1 MAREV
6 TSDDLNQQ
14 QKARGQRIDK
24 LYYKKPHPWR
34 RFMLTLTWIL
44 PIVAGVVLGFYA
56 MRPSGAAIYMPGPVS
71 TKHSMFA
78 DRCDACH
85 DQTTDPKT
93 GAQAFGAVT
102 DAKCKSCHDGPLHV
116 ANQKFPHNVSEWDF
130 AYKEIVNGKEV
141 IKTKKVTTGNPT
153 CASCHTEHKGSSHLT
168 SLNDRHCTQC
178 HANLEVADGSKLR
191 VQSSITSFGGNHP
204 EWAVLKA
211 GAKDPTP
218 FKFNHKVHFKVKNKE
233 GRTLGCNDCHMPD
246 NQRAYMEPINYAKH
260 CQECHPAGT
269 VTDVP
274 ILGNLELPHSNPELV
289 RAYVK
294 TALTDKF
301 IKAGSKVPPKLTEN
315 PKYVK
320 PKPGRPK
327 PKEPEFIEEPD
338 PRTPDQWLTEMTDKA
353 LAGNFFPT
361 DKQMGSSCLY
371 CHVSNGKDD
380 ATNLPK
386 IADPKIPAVWLPKSI
401 FDHEVHR
408 VVNCNECHK
417 GALTSESTADL
428 MLPGVKSCQ
437 DCHKVEGGA
446 RSGCVECHV
455 YHDKTRAG
463 HISTLTM
470 DDLLKGIS
478 AKKPPVTQDGTVQPA
493 GEKKEEPKAEE
504 PKADAPK
511 AEETKAEEK
520 KPEEKKAEEPKA
532 EEKK

>member
-6 TSDDLNQQ
+6 TSDDLNKQ

-24 LYYKKPHPWR
+24 LYYKKSHPWR
-34 RFMLTLTWIL
+34 RFMMMLTWIL
-44 PIVAGVVLGFYA
+44 PIAAGIALGFYA
-56 MRPSGAAIYMPGPVS
+56 VRPSGAAIYMPGPVS
-71 TKHSMFA
+71 TKHSMIA

-85 DQTTDPKT
+85 DQSKDEKSNAPM
-93 GAQAFGAVT
+93 FGAVT

-116 ANQKFPHNVSEWDF
+116 ANQKFPHNVSEWEVAF
-130 AYKEIVNGKEV
+130 KEVVDGKEV
-141 IKTKKVTTGNPT
+141 IKTKKVTSGNPS
-153 CASCHTEHKGSSHLT
+153 CASCHTEHKGSSHLAV
-168 SLNDRHCTQC
+168 LNDRHCTQC
-178 HANLEVADGSKLR
+178 HANLEVSEGKAK
-191 VQSSITSFGGNHP
+191 VQTSINSFGGDHP
-204 EWAVLKA
+204 EWSVLKS
-211 GAKDPTP
+211 GAKDPTQ
-218 FKFNHKVHFKVKNKE
+218 FKFNHKAHFKPSVKKD
-233 GRTLGCNDCHMPD
+233 GRPLGCNDCHSPD
-246 NQRAYMEPINYAKH
+246 NQRAYMEPISFSRH

-274 ILGNLELPHSNPELV
+274 ILGNLNLPHNNPELV
-289 RAYVK
+289 RAVVK

-301 IKAGSKVPPKLTEN
+301 IKAGGKVPAKMTEN

-338 PRTPDQWLTEMTDKA
+338 SRTPDQWLIEMTDKA

-371 CHVSNGKDD
+371 CHQTAGKDD

-386 IADPKIPAVWLPKSI
+386 IVAPKIPKVWLPKSI

-417 GALTSESTADL
+417 QAMTSETTADL

-437 DCHKVEGGA
+437 ECHKVENGA

-470 DDLLKGIS
+470 DDLLKGF
-478 AKKPPVTQDGTVQPA
+478 APKPPVTEDGTINKPIAPA
-493 GEKKEEPKAEE
+493 ETPPEGEGEKKEEPKAEE
-504 PKADAPK
+504 
-511 AEETKAEEK
+511 K
-520 KPEEKKAEEPKA
+520 K
-532 EEKK
+532 